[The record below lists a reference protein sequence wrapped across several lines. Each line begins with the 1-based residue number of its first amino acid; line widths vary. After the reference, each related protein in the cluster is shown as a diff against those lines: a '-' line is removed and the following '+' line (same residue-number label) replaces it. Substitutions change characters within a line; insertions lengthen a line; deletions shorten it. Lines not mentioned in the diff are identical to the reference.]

1 MNQWL
6 KHCRGGDVMK
16 FLDLFAGAGGLS
28 EGFVMAGFS
37 PAAHI
42 EMDKAACYT
51 LKTRAAYHWLKEQG
65 RLDIYHDYLH
75 GRIDRN
81 SFYAKIPQD
90 VLESVMNYQMSKD
103 NLEEIF
109 DKIDGRLGD
118 NRINLIIGG
127 PPCQAY
133 SLAGRSRDANNMIG
147 DERNYLYKIYAEFL
161 RRYKPKYFLFENVL
175 GLLSAKEPDGT
186 RHFDA
191 MCRTF
196 KECGY
201 SVETKIFLASDY
213 GVLQSRRRLILI
225 GKLGDDHGFYPLVQ
239 RHPTEQDGIC
249 VSEIFNDLPP
259 LHAKEGTPLPTKTRH
274 YEGKYLYDAGIKEK
288 DEEEVTLHYARYVND
303 HDKDIYRRVVE
314 AWNRNQTRLK
324 YTDLPKEMLTHKNTT
339 SFLDRF
345 NVVADNLSYAQTVV
359 AHLSKDGHFF
369 IHPDIKQNR
378 SITPREAAR
387 LQTFPDNF
395 HFETS
400 TGKPAF
406 GPIFRQIGNAV
417 PVRLAYSLAKA
428 INECFVHPDSYQRD
442 FDIYHEKKV
451 KGNKEEA
458 QTELHF

>member
-1 MNQWL
+1 
-6 KHCRGGDVMK
+6 MK

-147 DERNYLYKIYAEFL
+147 DERNYLYKIYTEFL

-175 GLLSAKEPDGT
+175 GASI
-186 RHFDA
+186 
-191 MCRTF
+191 CQRT
-196 KECGY
+196 
-201 SVETKIFLASDY
+201 
-213 GVLQSRRRLILI
+213 
-225 GKLGDDHGFYPLVQ
+225 
-239 RHPTEQDGIC
+239 
-249 VSEIFNDLPP
+249 
-259 LHAKEGTPLPTKTRH
+259 
-274 YEGKYLYDAGIKEK
+274 
-288 DEEEVTLHYARYVND
+288 
-303 HDKDIYRRVVE
+303 
-314 AWNRNQTRLK
+314 
-324 YTDLPKEMLTHKNTT
+324 
-339 SFLDRF
+339 
-345 NVVADNLSYAQTVV
+345 
-359 AHLSKDGHFF
+359 
-369 IHPDIKQNR
+369 
-378 SITPREAAR
+378 
-387 LQTFPDNF
+387 
-395 HFETS
+395 
-400 TGKPAF
+400 
-406 GPIFRQIGNAV
+406 
-417 PVRLAYSLAKA
+417 
-428 INECFVHPDSYQRD
+428 
-442 FDIYHEKKV
+442 
-451 KGNKEEA
+451 
-458 QTELHF
+458 